1 MTTHKNAWT
10 TPRSR
15 GRIMAPVLIQR
26 EGPAAAAAGAPPAG
40 ASFSGIPDESCKII
54 AVRSHYGSLPP
65 SVSSECPSTAHDPGE
80 AAIVSL

>member
-1 MTTHKNAWT
+1 
-10 TPRSR
+10 
-15 GRIMAPVLIQR
+15 MAPVLIPR
-26 EGPAAAAAGAPPAG
+26 ERLAAAAAGAPPAG

-65 SVSSECPSTAHDPGE
+65 GVSSKCPSTAHDPGE